1 MIRYQLPYNHRQAND
16 EISININ
23 PSILILWSI
32 TSACASPSSC
42 WQIYSIL
49 SKTEAKKTSSD
60 VKTSL
65 VHHIVFAMIL
75 SQALI
80 WSHGFLIPW
89 LDPVTKIKWIF
100 WRIELNEFLRIKLN
114 GYKGIKLNKH
124 RNIKLNLRGICT
136 FAVFFSVSRRFCSFT
151 VVYEGHFVLCR
162 KEKIALLVRVM
173 ANFERS

>member
-100 WRIELNEFLRIKLN
+100 WRIELNEFIRIKLN
-114 GYKGIKLNKH
+114 GYKGMQLNQH
-124 RNIKLNLRGICT
+124 RNIKLNGFKKLHKCKYWIEYISNYWILLQL
-136 FAVFFSVSRRFCSFT
+136 AS
-151 VVYEGHFVLCR
+151 HKLLNAR
-162 KEKIALLVRVM
+162 K
-173 ANFERS
+173 